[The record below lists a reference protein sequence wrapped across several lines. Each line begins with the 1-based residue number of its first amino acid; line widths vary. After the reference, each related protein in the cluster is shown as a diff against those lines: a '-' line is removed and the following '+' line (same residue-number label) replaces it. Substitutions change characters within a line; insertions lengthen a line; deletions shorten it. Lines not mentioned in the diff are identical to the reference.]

1 MKRVETYRWRV
12 LWLGKWTTTRHQSSE
27 EDIRFEHPE
36 ATPVRDTLIVREI
49 PETDEER
56 AQMLSSSGY
65 GPGFA
70 GQPRAPS
77 RSD

>member
-12 LWLGKWTTTRHQSSE
+12 QWLGKWTVTRYHATE
-27 EDIRFEHPE
+27 ADIRVEHPE
-36 ATPVRDTLIVREI
+36 ATPVQDTLIVRDL
-49 PETDEER
+49 PETDEDR
-56 AQMLSSSGY
+56 AQVLARSGY

-70 GQPRAPS
+70 PS